1 MIKVEATEQFTLSE
15 FGKIKNLVRANPAKN
30 EEGRLYARDIF
41 ECDKE
46 MVEYLTGKNAIK
58 KAVVKVIEVI
68 PLKDENEPIKIGKKK
83 LPKVIQVDENV
94 SRETTEEKPKKKGR
108 KKIDTEE

>member
-1 MIKVEATEQFTLSE
+1 MVKCKVIVDFYDNVESKAR
-15 FGKIKNLVRANPAKN
+15 KIG
-30 EEGRLYARDIF
+30 EEF
-41 ECDKE
+41 ECLE
-46 MVEYLTGKNAIK
+46 ERAEYLSGKNK
-58 KAVVKVIEVI
+58 LKLKVVDVIEVI